1 MTTTKQRWGGL
12 VFGLALAGSVIAGVS
27 SCGAVSGQPQNDD
40 LQNVSPSY
48 PNWVGL
54 YLNIDGYPNV
64 VIQCIMGTAFATTQR
79 LNTPSAAFLV
89 PTLNAFCAT
98 QEGKQATQD
107 GQP

>member
-1 MTTTKQRWGGL
+1 MTTVKQRWGGL
-12 VFGLALAGSVIAGVS
+12 VFGLTLAGGVITGVS
-27 SCGAVSGQPQNDD
+27 SCGAISGQPQNDD

-54 YLNIDGYPNV
+54 YMNIDGYPNV
-64 VIQCIMGTAFATTQR
+64 VIECIQGTAFATTQR
-79 LNTPSAAFLV
+79 QNSSSAAFLV

-98 QEGKQATQD
+98 QIGKQATQN